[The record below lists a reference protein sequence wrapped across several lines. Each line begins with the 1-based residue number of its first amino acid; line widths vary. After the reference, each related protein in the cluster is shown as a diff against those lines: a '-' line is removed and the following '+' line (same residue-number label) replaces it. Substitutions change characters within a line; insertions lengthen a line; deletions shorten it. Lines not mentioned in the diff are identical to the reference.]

1 MREFLAAS
9 MVIPPLMALALI
21 SKSLLVGDTNKRPLV
36 KVMVFDGKLFAKV
49 MVSVPEALPS
59 AQSLL

>member
-21 SKSLLVGDTNKRPLV
+21 SKSLLVGETNKRTVIALI
-36 KVMVFDGKLFAKV
+36 DGCISRPNGL
-49 MVSVPEALPS
+49 
-59 AQSLL
+59 AQGAANAIVGV